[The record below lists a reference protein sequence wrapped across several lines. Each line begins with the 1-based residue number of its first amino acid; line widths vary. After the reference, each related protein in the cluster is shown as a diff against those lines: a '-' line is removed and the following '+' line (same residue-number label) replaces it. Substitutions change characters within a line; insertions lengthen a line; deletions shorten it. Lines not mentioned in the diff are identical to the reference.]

1 MSKILIIEDE
11 AAIRRVLTKILSEES
26 TTYIVE
32 DAEDGMQGLEKI
44 KNNDYDLVLCDIKMP
59 KMDGVEVLEAVK
71 KIKPEIPMVMISGHG
86 DMETAVQTM
95 RLGAFDYISK
105 PPDLNR
111 LLNTVRNALDKKQLV
126 VENKILKNKVSK
138 NYDMIGESE
147 AINRIKLMID
157 KVAQTEARVL
167 ITGPN
172 GTGKEL
178 VAHQLHEKSQ
188 RANFSLIEVNCAAIP
203 SELIE
208 SELFG
213 HVKGAFTSAVK
224 DRAGKFEV
232 ADKGTIFLDEIG
244 DMSLSAQAKVLR
256 ALQENVITRVGAD
269 CIVIAPKGSGKSTTI
284 VLNVI
289 QQLKQEGEE
298 SPRAL
303 IIVED
308 KTKVIEMEALFE
320 KYGKY
325 TDLRVYGVHDK
336 GDMEYDKNYISTGI
350 DVLIGTPNKLGEMF
364 TTAGYN
370 VNRLRMFIL
379 DDADPILKLRHE
391 TKIMRISNSITKTQR
406 IIFSEVFS
414 ERIEILADKMLLEP
428 FEFDFEE
435 EEDFEEEDFEEEE

>member
-1 MSKILIIEDE
+1 MKL
-11 AAIRRVLTKILSEES
+11 
-26 TTYIVE
+26 
-32 DAEDGMQGLEKI
+32 
-44 KNNDYDLVLCDIKMP
+44 
-59 KMDGVEVLEAVK
+59 K
-71 KIKPEIPMVMISGHG
+71 KI
-86 DMETAVQTM
+86 
-95 RLGAFDYISK
+95 Y
-105 PPDLNR
+105 
-111 LLNTVRNALDKKQLV
+111 DKLQ
-126 VENKILKNKVSK
+126 
-138 NYDMIGESE
+138 E
-147 AINRIKLMID
+147 A
-157 KVAQTEARVL
+157 
-167 ITGPN
+167 
-172 GTGKEL
+172 
-178 VAHQLHEKSQ
+178 
-188 RANFSLIEVNCAAIP
+188 LIENGLTDAN
-203 SELIE
+203 E
-208 SELFG
+208 
-213 HVKGAFTSAVK
+213 
-224 DRAGKFEV
+224 
-232 ADKGTIFLDEIG
+232 
-244 DMSLSAQAKVLR
+244 MQ
-256 ALQENVITRVGAD
+256 QETFSTLKSGAD

-406 IIFSEVFS
+406 IIFSEVCS
-414 ERIEILADKMLLEP
+414 ERIGILVDKMLLEP

-435 EEDFEEEDFEEEE
+435 EEDFEEEAETEE